1 MRIALALHIV
11 GITAAESA
19 RARRAGSALAKR
31 WSGDAAHS
39 RLRRNESSVL
49 TCMRH
54 RWRSVLRLGCGNRAL
69 HVPMKWSKI
78 PGERGAFCRGQSSFL
93 HAGFVGSCT

>member
-54 RWRSVLRLGCGNRAL
+54 RWRSVLRLDCGNRAL
-69 HVPMKWSKI
+69 HVPVKWSEI
-78 PGERGAFCRGQSSFL
+78 PGDCGAFRGRPSLLL
-93 HAGFVGSCT
+93 HADFAEGRT